1 MELHHT
7 LVGWLIGL
15 LGVSLILGTLFSWL
29 TWCGLQTFFDSLVIR
44 KSWHVPEEEIERVP
58 IQPIFT
64 GILERLFFT
73 ILIAFNIPGVA
84 GGIFTWIIVK
94 MVSGWN
100 RITGGKETWR
110 RVLSFNALINS
121 LVSLL
126 FAVLGGLIA
135 NGNIPLPTISFGE
148 LEREKVVKLI
158 CITLTL
164 IGTIMVA
171 FGYKVKEGISRDL
184 RKQLELDRKCLIS
197 PSDVQQHP
205 WLFYGGLALILLA
218 TLSQVL
224 LIFGIIK
231 LS

>member
-1 MELHHT
+1 MVLDHT

-15 LGVSLILGTLFSWL
+15 LGVSLILGSLFSWL
-29 TWCGLQTFFDSLVIR
+29 TWCGLRKFFDSIVSR
-44 KSWHVPEEEIERVP
+44 KGWDVPEEENERVP
-58 IQPIFT
+58 IQPVLT

-84 GGIFTWIIVK
+84 GGLFTWIVVK

-100 RITGGKETWR
+100 RMTGGNETWR

-121 LVSLL
+121 LVSLF

-135 NGNIPLPTISFGE
+135 NGNISLPTISIGE
-148 LEREKVVKLI
+148 LERDKVILLI
-158 CITLTL
+158 SIIFTL

-171 FGYKVKEGISRDL
+171 FGYKVKEGISKEL
-184 RKQLELDRKCLIS
+184 RKQLEIDKKDFIL
-197 PSDVQQHP
+197 PSDIQQCP
-205 WLFYGGLALILLA
+205 WLFYGGLVLILLS

-224 LIFGIIK
+224 LIAGIF
-231 LS
+231 